1 MDLYTFFQEVQVANA
16 KLRWHRKEHGYGE
29 DEEQE
34 GEEPDQEMEMLNL
47 DKRET

>member
-29 DEEQE
+29 DEE
-34 GEEPDQEMEMLNL
+34 PDQEMEMLNL